1 MDVQTIRAAAW
12 ELLHAHAAM
21 SPVVIAETVGAS
33 VREVCGALGSD
44 EERFE
49 RIAGNG
55 CWWWRMSS
63 LAGYGPKR
71 RRPDEA
77 ASDGGAAARAYRQ
90 RVAVRERIRGALQ
103 ANQGGATIA
112 RLVAATGL
120 AGTEIADQLLG
131 LKALGEVESFTIPG
145 MAGFEFWKESV
156 A

>member
-1 MDVQTIRAAAW
+1 MDAQTIRAAAW

-21 SPVVIAETVGAS
+21 SPVVLAETVGAT

-44 EERFE
+44 QERFE
-49 RIAGNG
+49 RVAGEG

-120 AGTEIADQLLG
+120 AGAEIADQLLG

-145 MAGFEFWKESV
+145 MAGFEFWKES
-156 A
+156 AA